1 MGNFPFSLNMFHDPN
16 KDNSRSSF
24 QSILPFTNANAPHIK
39 TNKSSQQSNKRK
51 LAFQKSNKTSPHPL
65 HAPSTDERNESRPAS
80 VVADAKQTG
89 IDDEKQLLVAESE
102 KLMTYE
108 HTESQMRRERMADCE
123 FECSEVLEYL
133 FVSGCYVAGDREL
146 LREHGITHI
155 INCSSGIVKNHFAD
169 DKHLKYLSLNMVD
182 GRDDDISWFL
192 CEAIHFI
199 TKARSVNG
207 KVLIHCEKGI
217 SRSCSFAIAYCMWST
232 GTITPIVS
240 ACVRCASSHLLAA
253 AATA

>member
-1 MGNFPFSLNMFHDPN
+1 MGNFPFALNMFYDPN
-16 KDNSRSSF
+16 KDNNRSSF
-24 QSILPFTNANAPHIK
+24 QSILPFTNANAHNK
-39 TNKSSQQSNKRK
+39 TNHKSSQQSNKRK
-51 LAFQKSNKTSPHPL
+51 LPFHKSNKTSPHPL
-65 HAPSTDERNESRPAS
+65 NAPTGERNESRPAS

-89 IDDEKQLLVAESE
+89 IDDEKLLLVAESDQ
-102 KLMTYE
+102 LMTYE

-146 LREHGITHI
+146 LRVRGITHI
-155 INCSSGIVKNHFAD
+155 INCSSGIVKNHFVD
-169 DKHLKYLSLNMVD
+169 DKYLKYLSLNMVD

-199 TKARSVNG
+199 TKARSVSG

-232 GTITPIVS
+232 GTTTP
-240 ACVRCASSHLLAA
+240 CCASFY
-253 AATA
+253 